1 MEKRLIS
8 LAKTILQIADT
19 SNEKIEINHP
29 EGHSYEAKEIKFNMT
44 KEALEELRELVYPKP
59 KGGC

>member
-29 EGHSYEAKEIKFNMT
+29 EGHSYEAIEIKFNMT
-44 KEALEELRELVYPKP
+44 KESLEELRELVYPKP